1 MRSSLRSWKERMTG
15 EMRGSRMVGMGNNL
29 AKLAEKIA
37 EAARQGVQVERMWQ
51 QKLEDERKNQASK
64 QAS

>member
-1 MRSSLRSWKERMTG
+1 MAKDF
-15 EMRGSRMVGMGNNL
+15 

-51 QKLEDERKNQASK
+51 RKLEKEQKQKQLTKAS
-64 QAS
+64 

>member
-1 MRSSLRSWKERMTG
+1 MAKDF
-15 EMRGSRMVGMGNNL
+15 

-51 QKLEDERKNQASK
+51 RKLEEEQKQKSVTKAS
-64 QAS
+64 

>member
-1 MRSSLRSWKERMTG
+1 
-15 EMRGSRMVGMGNNL
+15 MVKDF

-51 QKLEDERKNQASK
+51 QKLEDEQKLKELKRAS
-64 QAS
+64 

>member
-1 MRSSLRSWKERMTG
+1 MAKDF
-15 EMRGSRMVGMGNNL
+15 

-51 QKLEDERKNQASK
+51 RKLEDEKKQKQVAKAS
-64 QAS
+64 

>member
-1 MRSSLRSWKERMTG
+1 MAKDF
-15 EMRGSRMVGMGNNL
+15 

-51 QKLEDERKNQASK
+51 RKLEEEKKQKQVAKAS
-64 QAS
+64 

>member
-1 MRSSLRSWKERMTG
+1 MSKDF
-15 EMRGSRMVGMGNNL
+15 

-51 QKLEDERKNQASK
+51 RKLKEEQKRKQVAKAS
-64 QAS
+64 

>member
-1 MRSSLRSWKERMTG
+1 MAKDF
-15 EMRGSRMVGMGNNL
+15 

-51 QKLEDERKNQASK
+51 RKLEEEQERQQVAKAS
-64 QAS
+64 

>member
-1 MRSSLRSWKERMTG
+1 MSKDF
-15 EMRGSRMVGMGNNL
+15 

-51 QKLEDERKNQASK
+51 QKLEEEQKRKQVANAS
-64 QAS
+64 

>member
-1 MRSSLRSWKERMTG
+1 MAKD
-15 EMRGSRMVGMGNNL
+15 L

-51 QKLEDERKNQASK
+51 EKLEAEQKLKALKRA
-64 QAS
+64 

>member
-1 MRSSLRSWKERMTG
+1 MAKDF
-15 EMRGSRMVGMGNNL
+15 

-51 QKLEDERKNQASK
+51 QKLEEEQKQKAVPRAS
-64 QAS
+64 